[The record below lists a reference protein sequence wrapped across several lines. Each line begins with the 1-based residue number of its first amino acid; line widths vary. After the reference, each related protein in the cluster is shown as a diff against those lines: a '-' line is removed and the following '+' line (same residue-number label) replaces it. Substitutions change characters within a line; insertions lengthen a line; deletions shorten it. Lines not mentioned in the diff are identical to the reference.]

1 MTQIG
6 EGIAITQVR
15 LDEGKCVFCGEDEH
29 EFPKKDVIKAT
40 GWKRAKIAG
49 VGGRFSGAKLDLYPK
64 QVTPPTAYKS
74 EGHHCLAFSSFI
86 IGAQSSPPNPR
97 DRFAALNHYL
107 KEKNY
112 DPNNINN
119 VIDLPG
125 RKEKGEEDPRS
136 HYMEFT
142 IAVEKEK
149 PLQVHIG
156 GHADKFMNASNVL
169 LLDIV
174 STIQENKLCG
184 KPDDEFKNKLLK
196 KVENAEDKAFKKTA
210 GAISPWICHPAHIN
224 KAKEFANDMLN
235 RTEEIKFPK
244 L

>member
-6 EGIAITQVR
+6 EGIAITQMR
-15 LDEGKCVFCGEDEH
+15 LDEGTCVFCGKKNH
-29 EFPKKDVIKAT
+29 AFPKKDMIKPT

-49 VGGRFSGAKLDLYPK
+49 VGGRFSGAKLNMYPNNDS
-64 QVTPPTAYKS
+64 PPTAYKS
-74 EGHHCLAFSSFI
+74 EGHHCIAFSSFI
-86 IGAQSSPPNPR
+86 MGAQSSPPNPK

-107 KEKNY
+107 KEKSY

-125 RKEKGEEDPRS
+125 RKDKGEEDPRS

-149 PLQVHIG
+149 PLQLHIG

-169 LLDIV
+169 LRDIV
-174 STIQENKLCG
+174 RSIQQQSLCDM
-184 KPDDEFKNKLLK
+184 PNDEFKNDLLAE
-196 KVENAEDKAFKKTA
+196 VQYAEDKAFKKTA
-210 GAISPWICHPAHIN
+210 GAITPWICHPAHIN